1 MHASGGIV
9 KPRDSICWVLAY
21 LETLMATELKK
32 KRDEAKQAWE
42 DAAVMMKKAK
52 KSDDFTGQRKRTTR
66 LKNSESST

>member
-1 MHASGGIV
+1 
-9 KPRDSICWVLAY
+9 
-21 LETLMATELKK
+21 MATELKK

-52 KSDDFTGQRKRTTR
+52 KSDDFTGQRKHTTR